1 MWTISYY
8 EYNVI
13 LTDLALAIDISLLEA
28 VKLLIFGE
36 NMFLKSQEISCDE
49 VFRGNASERRWIT
62 VCISGWTDGWMKK
75 WQ

>member
-1 MWTISYY
+1 MNIMLSSYY

-13 LTDLALAIDISLLEA
+13 FTDLALAIDISLLEV

-49 VFRGNASERRWIT
+49 VFRGNVLISIIYNASERR
-62 VCISGWTDGWMKK
+62 
-75 WQ
+75 